1 MRTDTSAAIAYGPR
15 MSRPLLAIAAALA
28 LVLFGMPAAADD
40 EPRFH
45 RTTPRGFFERDGE
58 ALVVGVPAGRA
69 WGIESDLLPIPSSG
83 ALRASLEVSDP
94 AVREAFVRI
103 AYYDRAT
110 GRPRQIAIVDAR
122 AVRDGEHAAL
132 VVPLDAPPGAIAYR
146 VRVLA
151 RLSAAETRSSPG
163 AVRARLGSGRDRD
176 AHARPYSRLRG
187 EVP

>member
-1 MRTDTSAAIAYGPR
+1 MTTARHEMRTDTSAAIAYGPR

-69 WGIESDLLPIPSSG
+69 WGIESDLLPIPSS
-83 ALRASLEVSDP
+83 
-94 AVREAFVRI
+94 
-103 AYYDRAT
+103 
-110 GRPRQIAIVDAR
+110 
-122 AVRDGEHAAL
+122 
-132 VVPLDAPPGAIAYR
+132 
-146 VRVLA
+146 
-151 RLSAAETRSSPG
+151 
-163 AVRARLGSGRDRD
+163 
-176 AHARPYSRLRG
+176 HARPYSRLRG

>member
-1 MRTDTSAAIAYGPR
+1 M
-15 MSRPLLAIAAALA
+15 
-28 LVLFGMPAAADD
+28 
-40 EPRFH
+40 
-45 RTTPRGFFERDGE
+45 
-58 ALVVGVPAGRA
+58 GVPAGRA

-83 ALRASLEVSDP
+83 ALRVSLEVSDP

>member
-83 ALRASLEVSDP
+83 ALRVSLEVSDP

-103 AYYDRAT
+103 AWYDRTT
-110 GRPRQIAIVDAR
+110 GRPRQFALSDAR
-122 AVRDGEHAAL
+122 LVSAGETATL
-132 VVPLDAPPGAIAYR
+132 VVMLDPPPGAVAYR

-151 RLSAAETRSSPG
+151 RLVMPGALSTPEAIRVRLSSPI
-163 AVRARLGSGRDRD
+163 
-176 AHARPYSRLRG
+176 ARPPLFPLTRLL
-187 EVP
+187 P

>member
-1 MRTDTSAAIAYGPR
+1 MTTARHEMRTDTSAAIAYGPR

-28 LVLFGMPAAADD
+28 LVLSGMPAAADD

-45 RTTPRGFFERDGE
+45 RPPPRGFFERDGE
-58 ALVVGVPAGRA
+58 ALVVGVPAG
-69 WGIESDLLPIPSSG
+69 G
-83 ALRASLEVSDP
+83 ALRVSLEVSDP

-176 AHARPYSRLRG
+176 AHARTYSRRRG
-187 EVP
+187 EVPLHTFALA